1 MTNVYIVES
10 PGKTANIKKYL
21 NSSSEL
27 KSFGK
32 FDVIACFGHIR
43 DLQKKDLG
51 IEIDNEFKPIYENI
65 PTPRAKAIFQKL
77 KDATSK
83 AKMVY
88 LATDKD
94 LQGEAISY
102 HLMDALKL
110 KDKYQRITFT
120 EINQKAL
127 ENAMLHPRKIDMD
140 MFHAQEAQR
149 ILDRLVGF
157 TLSPILWKNFTTGNK
172 SKLSAGRVQTAALHI
187 IIQREEE
194 IKNFKS
200 SSYWNIS
207 GDFELLLSGI
217 RSLLEGVKLYYK
229 DKVAEFATID
239 SVHDWF
245 KKITNKFTI
254 SDVKNKEAKQ
264 NADLPFNTSTLQ
276 QEAYSKLGLTLKA
289 TMAFAQELYEAGHIT
304 YMRTDSFNISDEF
317 KEIAAKYI
325 IDKFGQEYYEEGG
338 SKKKVKSNKNAQNAH
353 ECVRCTDPYNVAP
366 EKLKSKDALRLY
378 ELIWKR
384 TIAYLMKPCVYDELI
399 ICLEQANKEDD
410 YKFITTLKQIK
421 FPGFQIVYTDLSVNK
436 NSYNFADYI
445 SNIKNK
451 KYTLT
456 CDSLYSKNIW
466 SSPPQRFTESTLI
479 KALVEAGIGKPSTYA
494 TILSTLF
501 DRQYVLKSNV
511 EGVSKDVIH
520 VKYNPKTRKITDEK
534 TIAQFGAEQSKLVPT
549 DIGIEID
556 RFLAE
561 NFKDIVD
568 AGFTSTMEKDID
580 EIAEGKM
587 TKLKVLTK
595 FWKKFNEDVE
605 SVRKIKDKK
614 VALKTE
620 EKEIDV
626 KGVKYVVRMAK
637 YGPVLQFAFEKPN
650 AKAKTFIPLKGYLKL
665 VKKGY
670 SDIGESDVE
679 FLTSLPKDVGKVA
692 GKSVVLTLGPF
703 GLYLKYDG
711 KNVAVTRK
719 FSSKI
724 IKGEDVDM
732 GEVKSMIEFSAK
744 KL

>member
-1 MTNVYIVES
+1 MTNLLLVES

-27 KSFGK
+27 KAFGK

-51 IEIDNEFKPIYENI
+51 IEIDNDFKPIYENI

-77 KDATSK
+77 KDATST

-127 ENAMLHPRKIDMD
+127 ENAMKHPRKIDMN

-172 SKLSAGRVQTAALHI
+172 SVLSAGRVQSAALHI

-194 IKNFKS
+194 IKKFS
-200 SSYWNIS
+200 STSYWNIS
-207 GDFELLLSGI
+207 GDFDLNMSGT
-217 RSLLEGVKLYYK
+217 RSQLEGVKLYYK
-229 DKVAEFATID
+229 DKVAEFASLD
-239 SVHDWF
+239 EVHNWF
-245 KKITNKFTI
+245 KKITNKFAI
-254 SDVKNKEAKQ
+254 SDVKNKEVKQ

-276 QEAYSKLGLTLKA
+276 QEAYSKLGFTLKA

-304 YMRTDSFNISDEF
+304 YMRTDSYNISDEF

-338 SKKKVKSNKNAQNAH
+338 SKKKSKAQAKAQNAH
-353 ECVRCTDPYNVAP
+353 ECVRCTDPYNIAP
-366 EKLKSKDALRLY
+366 DKLKSKDALKLY
-378 ELIWKR
+378 DLIWKR

-399 ICLEQANKEDD
+399 LILEQDD
-410 YKFITTLKQIK
+410 NYKFMTTLKQIK
-421 FPGFQIVYTDLSVNK
+421 FPGYQIVYTDTISAK
-436 NSYNFADYI
+436 YNFADYI

-451 KYTLT
+451 KYILT
-456 CDSLYSKNIW
+456 CESLYSKNIW

-479 KALVEAGIGKPSTYA
+479 KTLVDDGIGKPSTYA

-501 DRQYVLKSNV
+501 DRQYILKSNV
-511 EGVSKDVIH
+511 EGVNKNVIH
-520 VKYNPKTRKITDEK
+520 VKFNPKTRKITDEK
-534 TIAQFGAEQSKLVPT
+534 TVAQFGAEQSKLVPT

-556 RFLAE
+556 KFLSV
-561 NFKDIVD
+561 NFTDIVD
-568 AGFTSTMEKDID
+568 VEFTSKMEKDID

-587 TKLKVLTK
+587 TKTQVLTK
-595 FWKKFNEDVE
+595 FWKKFNEDV
-605 SVRKIKDKK
+605 VKTRDVAKIKTKTK
-614 VALKTE
+614 TKLKTE

-626 KGVKYVVRMAK
+626 KGVKYVVRIAK
-637 YGPVLQFAFEKPN
+637 YGPVLQFSD
-650 AKAKTFIPLKGYLKL
+650 TYIPLKGYLKL

-670 SDIGESDVE
+670 SDIGDSDVE
-679 FLTSLPKDVGKVA
+679 FLTSLPKEVGKVDN
-692 GKSVVLTLGPF
+692 KPVDLTLGPF

-711 KNVAVTRK
+711 RNVTVTRK

-724 IKGEDVDM
+724 IRGEDVDM
-732 GEVKSMIEFSAK
+732 KEVKSMIDYKSK
-744 KL
+744 